1 MYSDWD
7 REEGTDDA
15 VLVDAAVGAL
25 IGSPKDPLQRPLSNH
40 GVSATAD
47 AELLQSAPAQEVDS
61 ARVDSMPCAQ
71 LAAVYP
77 STSWDPCHANAEL
90 LQSAPAQEV
99 DSARVDSMTC
109 AQLAAVYQSGR
120 WDPCLAAHWPAGS
133 PRPSMRSDGKG
144 VLS

>member
-1 MYSDWD
+1 MQDLIRSWGGYPGPCMLNGQWAVAPWHCSTLLATVEWPVYSDWD

-15 VLVDAAVGAL
+15 VL

-99 DSARVDSMTC
+99 E
-109 AQLAAVYQSGR
+109 
-120 WDPCLAAHWPAGS
+120 
-133 PRPSMRSDGKG
+133 
-144 VLS
+144 